1 MPVKAEI
8 YHLHLKTQA
17 DLSISVLV
25 LLYEEFG
32 SSVGIIQTINNY
44 PDFRTFDLVLLAQ
57 R

>member
-32 SSVGIIQTINNY
+32 SSLGIIQTINNY

-57 R
+57 Q